1 MSWKHWNKCN
11 LNIKADPRGPGPQKM
26 FIWYNK
32 TVQLVLDPTT
42 KSKGM
47 KNLYNVHRKKE
58 KKPRCLLWQLYIP
71 KIMLLKLLNYW
82 NLYEK
87 KDVNSDK
94 VHKTKHRIFNKL
106 TY

>member
-1 MSWKHWNKCN
+1 MGIHHTLENGNKMNVEMYNLIFIKNLNFWEIILWAGTVENKCY

-47 KNLYNVHRKKE
+47 KNLYNVHRKNKMFTITT
-58 KKPRCLLWQLYIP
+58 LY
-71 KIMLLKLLNYW
+71 
-82 NLYEK
+82 
-87 KDVNSDK
+87 S
-94 VHKTKHRIFNKL
+94 
-106 TY
+106 